1 MINIQDKLKCSGCG
15 ACYSVCS
22 QKCISMIEDNEGFL
36 YPKVDKDTCV
46 NCALCDGTCPLNEEN
61 NKKYGVVKSEIV
73 QNKDSEILRQST
85 SGGAFTPIAQYVLQ
99 RNGVVFGVEMDAAS
113 NFVKHI
119 KIDNEESLNKFR
131 NSKYVQS
138 YVGNTFDDA
147 KQELQKG
154 RLVCFSGTPCQIQG
168 LKNYLHKEYDN
179 LVTVDVVCRGVPSPG
194 VWKKYNEYLKRKGE
208 LGSVRFRDKSLGYQ
222 YSTMEVTYKDGKIE
236 RNGIESDQWLR
247 MFFSGM
253 ILRPSCPT
261 CNFRS
266 VERCSDFTI
275 WDCFNVSDLTKDLDE
290 TKGATRML
298 IHTKRGQEIFDK
310 VRDRFY
316 VVDADVN
323 TVAVGI
329 TEKPSLNKR
338 KGEFIQDYNKMSME
352 ELLNKWFP
360 ITFKVRTKK
369 LTRRILNN
377 VGLDIFVKKMKR
389 KIMGR

>member
-1 MINIQDKLKCSGCG
+1 MIKADDKTKCSGCM
-15 ACYSVCS
+15 ACYNICP
-22 QKCISMIEDNEGFL
+22 QKCISMIEDEEGFL
-36 YPKVDKDTCV
+36 YPKVDMDACV
-46 NCALCDGTCPLNEEN
+46 NCGLCDRTCPLNEKN
-61 NKKYGVVKSEIV
+61 NKKYGVVQSEIV
-73 QNKDSEILRQST
+73 QNKDLEVLRQST
-85 SGGAFTPIAQYVLQ
+85 SGGAFTPIAQYILQ
-99 RNGVVFGVEMDAAS
+99 RNGVVFGVEMDEDS

-119 KIDNEESLNKFR
+119 KVEREESLIRFR

-138 YVGNTFDDA
+138 YVGNSFDDA

-168 LKNYLHKEYDN
+168 LKNYLHKEYEN
-179 LVTVDVVCRGVPSPG
+179 LITVDVVCRGVPSPG
-194 VWKKYNEYLKRKGE
+194 VWKKYTNYLKRKGK
-208 LGSVRFRDKSLGYQ
+208 LSSVRFRDKSLGYQ
-222 YSTMEVTYKDGKIE
+222 YSTMEVVYKDGKIE

-266 VERCSDFTI
+266 IERCSDFTI
-275 WDCFNVSDLTKDLDE
+275 WDCFNVSDLTKKLDE

-298 IHTKRGQEIFDK
+298 IHTKRGQEIFNEI
-310 VRDRFY
+310 RDGFY

-329 TEKPSLNKR
+329 TEKPDFNKR
-338 KGEFIQDYNKMSME
+338 KREFIQDYNKLLME

-360 ITFKVRTKK
+360 MTFKVKVKK
-369 LTRRILNN
+369 LIRRILNGM
-377 VGLDIFVKKMKR
+377 GLDMFVKKLKR
-389 KIMGR
+389 KIGR

>member
-1 MINIQDKLKCSGCG
+1 MIKVDDKTKCSGCG
-15 ACYSVCS
+15 TCYNICP
-22 QKCISMIEDNEGFL
+22 QKCISMIEDEEGFL
-36 YPKVDKDTCV
+36 YPKVDMDACV
-46 NCALCDGTCPLNEEN
+46 NCGLCDRMCPLNEKN
-61 NKKYGVVKSEIV
+61 NKKYGVVQSEIV
-73 QNKDSEILRQST
+73 QNKDLEVLRQST
-85 SGGAFTPIAQYVLQ
+85 SGGAFTPIAPYILQ
-99 RNGVVFGVEMDAAS
+99 RNGVVFGVEMDEDS

-119 KIDNEESLNKFR
+119 KVEKEQNLIRFR

-138 YVGNTFDDA
+138 YIGNSFNDA

-168 LKNYLHKEYDN
+168 LKNYLHKEYEN
-179 LVTVDVVCRGVPSPG
+179 LITVDVVCRGVPSPG
-194 VWKKYNEYLKRKGE
+194 VWKKYTDYLKQKGK
-208 LGSVRFRDKSLGYQ
+208 LSSVRFRDKSLGYQ
-222 YSTMEVTYKDGKIE
+222 YSTMEVVYKDGKIE

-275 WDCFNVSDLTKDLDE
+275 WDCFNVSDLTKELDE

-298 IHTKRGQEIFDK
+298 IHTKRGQEIFNEI
-310 VRDRFY
+310 RDRFY
-316 VVDADVN
+316 VVDADVK

-329 TEKPSLNKR
+329 TEKPDFNK
-338 KGEFIQDYNKMSME
+338 KKYEFIQDYNKLSME

-360 ITFKVRTKK
+360 MTFKVKAKK
-369 LTRRILNN
+369 LVRRMLNGM
-377 VGLDIFVKKMKR
+377 GLDMVVKKLKR
-389 KIMGR
+389 KIGG

>member
-1 MINIQDKLKCSGCG
+1 MIKVDDKTKCSGCM
-15 ACYSVCS
+15 ACYNICP
-22 QKCISMIEDNEGFL
+22 QKCISMIEDEEGFL
-36 YPKVDKDTCV
+36 YPKVDMDTCV
-46 NCALCDGTCPLNEEN
+46 NCGLCDRTCPLNEKN
-61 NKKYGVVKSEIV
+61 NKKYGVVQSEIV
-73 QNKDSEILRQST
+73 QNKDLEVLRQST

-99 RNGVVFGVEMDAAS
+99 KNGVVFGVEMDADS

-119 KIDNEESLNKFR
+119 KVEREESLIRFR

-138 YVGNTFDDA
+138 YVGNSLDDA

-168 LKNYLHKEYDN
+168 LKNYLHKEYEN
-179 LVTVDVVCRGVPSPG
+179 LITVDVVCRGVPSPG
-194 VWKKYNEYLKRKGE
+194 VWKKYTDYLKRKGK
-208 LGSVRFRDKSLGYQ
+208 LSSVRFRDKSLGYQ
-222 YSTMEVTYKDGKIE
+222 YSTMEVVYKDGKIE

-298 IHTKRGQEIFDK
+298 VHTKRGQEIFNEI
-310 VRDRFY
+310 RDRFY

-323 TVAVGI
+323 TVTVGI
-329 TEKPSLNKR
+329 TEKPDFNK
-338 KGEFIQDYNKMSME
+338 KKHEFIQDYNKLSME

-360 ITFKVRTKK
+360 MTFKVKTKK
-369 LTRRILNN
+369 LVRRMLNGM
-377 VGLDIFVKKMKR
+377 GLDMVVKKLKR
-389 KIMGR
+389 KIGG

>member
-1 MINIQDKLKCSGCG
+1 MIKADDKTKCSGCM
-15 ACYSVCS
+15 ACYNICP
-22 QKCISMIEDNEGFL
+22 QKCISMIEDEEGFL
-36 YPKVDKDTCV
+36 YPKVDMDTCV
-46 NCALCDGTCPLNEEN
+46 NCGLCDRTCPLNEKN
-61 NKKYGVVKSEIV
+61 NKKYGVVQSEIV
-73 QNKDSEILRQST
+73 QNKDLEVLRQST
-85 SGGAFTPIAQYVLQ
+85 SGGAFTPIAQYILQ
-99 RNGVVFGVEMDAAS
+99 RNGVVFGVEMDADS

-119 KIDNEESLNKFR
+119 KVEKEQNLVRFR

-138 YVGNTFDDA
+138 YVGNSFNDA

-168 LKNYLHKEYDN
+168 LKNYLHKEYEN

-194 VWKKYNEYLKRKGE
+194 VWRKYTDYLKRKGK
-208 LGSVRFRDKSLGYQ
+208 LSSVRFRDKSLGYQ
-222 YSTMEVTYKDGKIE
+222 YSTMEVVYKDGIIE

-253 ILRPSCPT
+253 ILRPSCPA

-298 IHTKRGQEIFDK
+298 IHTKRGQEIFNEI
-310 VRDRFY
+310 RDRFY

-329 TEKPSLNKR
+329 TEKPDLNKR
-338 KGEFIQDYNKMSME
+338 KREFIQDYNKLSME
-352 ELLNKWFP
+352 ELLNEWFP
-360 ITFKVRTKK
+360 MTFKVKVKK
-369 LTRRILNN
+369 LTRRILNDM
-377 VGLDIFVKKMKR
+377 GLDMFVKKLKR
-389 KIMGR
+389 KIGR

>member
-1 MINIQDKLKCSGCG
+1 MIKADDKTKCSGCM
-15 ACYSVCS
+15 ACYNICP
-22 QKCISMIEDNEGFL
+22 QKCISMIEDEEGFL
-36 YPKVDKDTCV
+36 YPKVDMDACV
-46 NCALCDGTCPLNEEN
+46 NCGLCDRTCPLNEKN
-61 NKKYGVVKSEIV
+61 NKKYGVVQSEIV
-73 QNKDSEILRQST
+73 QNKDLEVLRQST
-85 SGGAFTPIAQYVLQ
+85 SGGAFTPIAQYILQ
-99 RNGVVFGVEMDAAS
+99 RNGVVFGVEMDEDS

-119 KIDNEESLNKFR
+119 KVEREESLIRFR

-138 YVGNTFDDA
+138 YVGNSFDDA

-168 LKNYLHKEYDN
+168 LKNYLHKEYEN
-179 LVTVDVVCRGVPSPG
+179 LITVDVVCRGVPSPG
-194 VWKKYNEYLKRKGE
+194 VWKKYTDYLKRKGK
-208 LGSVRFRDKSLGYQ
+208 LSSVRFRDKSLGYQ
-222 YSTMEVTYKDGKIE
+222 YSTMEVVYKDGKIE

-253 ILRPSCPT
+253 ILRPSCPA

-298 IHTKRGQEIFDK
+298 IHTERGQEIFNEI
-310 VRDRFY
+310 RDRFY

-329 TEKPSLNKR
+329 TEKPDFNKR
-338 KGEFIQDYNKMSME
+338 KSEFIQDYNKLSME
-352 ELLNKWFP
+352 ELLNEWFP
-360 ITFKVRTKK
+360 MTFKVKVKK
-369 LTRRILNN
+369 LTRRILNGI
-377 VGLDIFVKKMKR
+377 GLDMLIKKLKR
-389 KIMGR
+389 KIGR

>member
-1 MINIQDKLKCSGCG
+1 MIKADDKTKCSGCM
-15 ACYSVCS
+15 ACYNICP
-22 QKCISMIEDNEGFL
+22 QKCISMVEDEEGFL
-36 YPKVDKDTCV
+36 YPKVDMDTCV
-46 NCALCDGTCPLNEEN
+46 NCDLCDRTCPLNEKN
-61 NKKYGVVKSEIV
+61 NKKYGVVQSKIV
-73 QNKDSEILRQST
+73 QNKDLEVLRQST

-99 RNGVVFGVEMDAAS
+99 RKGVVFGVEMDADS

-119 KIDNEESLNKFR
+119 KVEREESLIRFR

-138 YVGNTFDDA
+138 YVGNSFDDA

-168 LKNYLHKEYDN
+168 LKNYLHKEYEN
-179 LVTVDVVCRGVPSPG
+179 LITVDVVCRGVPSPG
-194 VWKKYNEYLKRKGE
+194 VWKKYTDYLKRKGK
-208 LGSVRFRDKSLGYQ
+208 LSSVRFRDKSLGYQ
-222 YSTMEVTYKDGKIE
+222 YSTMEVVYKDGKIE

-253 ILRPSCPT
+253 ILRPSCPA

-298 IHTKRGQEIFDK
+298 IHTKRGQEIFNEI
-310 VRDRFY
+310 RDRFY

-329 TEKPSLNKR
+329 TEKPDFNKR
-338 KGEFIQDYNKMSME
+338 KSEFIQDYNKLSME
-352 ELLNKWFP
+352 ELLNEWFP
-360 ITFKVRTKK
+360 MTFKVKVKK
-369 LTRRILNN
+369 LTRRILNGM
-377 VGLDIFVKKMKR
+377 GLDVFVKKLKR
-389 KIMGR
+389 KIGR

>member
-1 MINIQDKLKCSGCG
+1 MIKADDKTKCSGCM
-15 ACYSVCS
+15 ACYNICP
-22 QKCISMIEDNEGFL
+22 QKCISMIEDEEGFL
-36 YPKVDKDTCV
+36 YPKVDVDACV
-46 NCALCDGTCPLNEEN
+46 NCGLCDRTCPLNEKN
-61 NKKYGVVKSEIV
+61 NKKYGVVQSEIV
-73 QNKDSEILRQST
+73 QNKDLEVLRQST
-85 SGGAFTPIAQYVLQ
+85 SGGAFTPIAQYILQ
-99 RNGVVFGVEMDAAS
+99 RNGVVFGVEMDEDS

-119 KIDNEESLNKFR
+119 KVEKEESLIRFR

-138 YVGNTFDDA
+138 YVGNSFDDA

-168 LKNYLHKEYDN
+168 LKNYLHKEYEN
-179 LVTVDVVCRGVPSPG
+179 LITVDVVCRGVPSPG
-194 VWKKYNEYLKRKGE
+194 VWKKYTDYLKRKGK
-208 LGSVRFRDKSLGYQ
+208 LSSVRFRDKSLGYQ
-222 YSTMEVTYKDGKIE
+222 YSTMEVVYKDGKIE

-253 ILRPSCPT
+253 ILRPSCPV

-298 IHTKRGQEIFDK
+298 IHTKRGQEIFNEI
-310 VRDRFY
+310 RDRFY

-329 TEKPSLNKR
+329 TEKPDFNKR
-338 KGEFIQDYNKMSME
+338 KSEFIQDYNKLSME

-360 ITFKVRTKK
+360 MTFKVKVKK
-369 LTRRILNN
+369 LTRRILNGM
-377 VGLDIFVKKMKR
+377 GLDMFVKKLKR
-389 KIMGR
+389 KIGR

>member
-1 MINIQDKLKCSGCG
+1 MIKADEKTKCSGCM
-15 ACYSVCS
+15 ACYNICP
-22 QKCISMIEDNEGFL
+22 QKCISMIEDEEGFL
-36 YPKVDKDTCV
+36 YPKVDMDACA
-46 NCALCDGTCPLNEEN
+46 NCGLCDRTCPLNEKN
-61 NKKYGVVKSEIV
+61 NKKYGVVQSEIV
-73 QNKDSEILRQST
+73 QNKDLEVLRQST
-85 SGGAFTPIAQYVLQ
+85 SGGAFTPIAQYILQ
-99 RNGVVFGVEMDAAS
+99 RNEVVFGVEMDEDS

-119 KIDNEESLNKFR
+119 KVEREESLIRFR

-138 YVGNTFDDA
+138 YVGNSFDDA

-168 LKNYLHKEYDN
+168 LKNYLHKEYEN
-179 LVTVDVVCRGVPSPG
+179 LITVDVVCRGVPSPG
-194 VWKKYNEYLKRKGE
+194 VWKKYTDYLKRKGK
-208 LGSVRFRDKSLGYQ
+208 LSSVRFRDKSLGYQ
-222 YSTMEVTYKDGKIE
+222 YSTMEVVYKDGKIE

-253 ILRPSCPT
+253 ILRPSCPA

-298 IHTKRGQEIFDK
+298 IHTKRGQEIFNEI
-310 VRDRFY
+310 RDRFY

-329 TEKPSLNKR
+329 TEKPDLNKR
-338 KGEFIQDYNKMSME
+338 KREFIQDYNKLSME
-352 ELLNKWFP
+352 ELLNEWFP
-360 ITFKVRTKK
+360 MTFKVKVKK
-369 LTRRILNN
+369 LTRRILNGI
-377 VGLDIFVKKMKR
+377 GLDMFVKKLKR
-389 KIMGR
+389 KIGR